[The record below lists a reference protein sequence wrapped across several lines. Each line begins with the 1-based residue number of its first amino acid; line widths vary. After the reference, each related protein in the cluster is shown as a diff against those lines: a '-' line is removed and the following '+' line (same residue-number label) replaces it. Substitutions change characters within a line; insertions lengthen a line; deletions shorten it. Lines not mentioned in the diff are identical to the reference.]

1 MSIRSIIGNSV
12 GSMKDSIAH
21 VLSKTNSNLS
31 GIVSASSII
40 NTNNNFVGMNE
51 EKMEELYDAIRRY
64 IRTIEDIIDQ
74 FFKTKSRRRRSFI
87 LVKKLC

>member
-1 MSIRSIIGNSV
+1 
-12 GSMKDSIAH
+12 MKDSIAH

-64 IRTIEDIIDQ
+64 IRT
-74 FFKTKSRRRRSFI
+74 
-87 LVKKLC
+87 